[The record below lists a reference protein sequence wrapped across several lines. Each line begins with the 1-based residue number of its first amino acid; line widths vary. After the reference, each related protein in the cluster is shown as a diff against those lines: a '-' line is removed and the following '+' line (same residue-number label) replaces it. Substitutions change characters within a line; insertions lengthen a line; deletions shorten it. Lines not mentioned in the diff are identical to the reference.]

1 MSEPLFILAPPR
13 SFTTVTCAMLG
24 NHPDMF
30 GLAETNLFVAE
41 DYAKLRGLYRARPRF
56 QHGLLRSIAELG
68 LDDGQTEDNI
78 ETAKLW
84 LDECESATTAAV
96 FGDLIEWSG
105 GKVCIDKSPIYV
117 YSPRAMVNI
126 ASGFPDARYLHLTRH
141 PRETCESIHRT
152 RMQAQGAGAGGLAMG
167 GDEDESV
174 NPETMWL
181 KPHLRILEFLENIPQ
196 QNKMRLRGEDF
207 LSQPDVYLPQICE
220 WLGVSTE
227 DSAID
232 AMKRPEESPFAKMGP
247 DNAKLGNDPSFMQS
261 PALRPYIEKPSD
273 LESPMSWNEEM
284 EFDDVLTH
292 YAMLFG
298 Y

>member
-232 AMKRPEESPFAKMGP
+232 TMKRPEESPFAKMGP